1 MAKKKEEQVE
11 YDFGQMDDLNK
22 EFNLMRETEQIHFK
36 NPILNGL
43 FYNEH
48 EDENGKKIE
57 TWGIPKRS
65 VIQFVAESGV
75 GKSTL
80 TLQMSKELLEQGYN
94 VAYIDTEKGVN
105 TNTLKGIG
113 IDKYI
118 QNTNRKKGG
127 YFTTYTETDCDK
139 INTLVQKLAETKIFQ
154 FIVIDSIGAMESGL
168 YKLGAGS
175 VDNQKVGGDSK
186 AIKAVLKTINS
197 ISASTGITFILI
209 NHLMQTIGTYI
220 PQEKI
225 LGGRATEYLTDVIIE
240 LKKKGGLF
248 RNDKADKI
256 PIGQKVEYEIRKSR
270 YGRGK
275 CPVDFYIMYGKGISM
290 IPTLREVIEQIKV
303 EYNGERVNLVEIRG
317 GGNGSMFINNQ
328 EYKFRGELQLLNLI
342 GNFYYDIL
350 KYITPKY
357 FAARLPDA
365 KSNNSWYETE
375 LAIMNGNKV
384 TTETGTTVD
393 FETGEI
399 LEDDDGPITLRIE
412 VDESDLIED
421 DEE

>member
-225 LGGRATEYLTDVIIE
+225 L
-240 LKKKGGLF
+240 
-248 RNDKADKI
+248 
-256 PIGQKVEYEIRKSR
+256 
-270 YGRGK
+270 
-275 CPVDFYIMYGKGISM
+275 
-290 IPTLREVIEQIKV
+290 LRQ
-303 EYNGERVNLVEIRG
+303 Y
-317 GGNGSMFINNQ
+317 
-328 EYKFRGELQLLNLI
+328 
-342 GNFYYDIL
+342 
-350 KYITPKY
+350 
-357 FAARLPDA
+357 
-365 KSNNSWYETE
+365 
-375 LAIMNGNKV
+375 
-384 TTETGTTVD
+384 
-393 FETGEI
+393 
-399 LEDDDGPITLRIE
+399 
-412 VDESDLIED
+412 
-421 DEE
+421 